1 MNTIWSLTFWKD
13 TAERALKS
21 FAQGVIL
28 ALGGGAVNVLTID
41 WLTLAGAGGGAA
53 LLSVLTSIVSAG
65 VANKG
70 TASMTSAVEPAAR
83 P

>member
-1 MNTIWSLTFWKD
+1 MATIWSLTFWKD

-21 FAQGVIL
+21 FAQGLIL

-70 TASMTSAVEPAAR
+70 TASMSSAVEPAAR
-83 P
+83 Q

>member
-1 MNTIWSLTFWKD
+1 MWSLTFWKD

-28 ALGGGAVNVLTID
+28 ALGGGAVNVLHLD
-41 WLTLAGAGGGAA
+41 WLTLGGAGGGAA

-70 TASMTSAVEPAAR
+70 TASMSSAVEPAAR

>member
-28 ALGGGAVNVLTID
+28 ALGGGAVNVLTLD
-41 WLTLAGAGGGAA
+41 WITLAGAGGGAA
-53 LLSVLTSIVSAG
+53 FLSVLTSIVSAG

>member
-70 TASMTSAVEPAAR
+70 TASMSSAVEPAAR

>member
-1 MNTIWSLTFWKD
+1 MNTIYTIQFWKD
-13 TAERALKS
+13 TAERAVKS

-70 TASMTSAVEPAAR
+70 TASMSSAVEPAAR

>member
-28 ALGGGAVNVLTID
+28 ALGGGAVNVLHLD

>member
-21 FAQGVIL
+21 FAQGLIL

-70 TASMTSAVEPAAR
+70 TASMSSAVEPAAR
-83 P
+83 Q

>member
-1 MNTIWSLTFWKD
+1 MNTIWSITFWKD

-28 ALGGGAVNVLTID
+28 ALGGGAVNVLHLD

-53 LLSVLTSIVSAG
+53 FLSVLTSIVSAG

-70 TASMTSAVEPAAR
+70 TASLSSAVEPAAR

>member
-1 MNTIWSLTFWKD
+1 MWSLTFWKD

-28 ALGGGAVNVLTID
+28 TLGGGAVNVLTID

>member
-1 MNTIWSLTFWKD
+1 MWSLTFWKD

>member
-21 FAQGVIL
+21 FAQGLIL

-70 TASMTSAVEPAAR
+70 TASLTSAVEPAS
-83 P
+83 

>member
-53 LLSVLTSIVSAG
+53 LLSVLTSTVSAG